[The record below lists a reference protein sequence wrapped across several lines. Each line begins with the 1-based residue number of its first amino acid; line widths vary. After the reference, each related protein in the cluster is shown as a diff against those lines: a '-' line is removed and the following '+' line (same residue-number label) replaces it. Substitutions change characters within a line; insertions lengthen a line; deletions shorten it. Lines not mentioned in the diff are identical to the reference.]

1 MLPPLEIQSGSIHS
15 DTQSYEDAIT
25 KRLGNQ
31 GSHELCTHHWHRHFI
46 VARFLGQLTSHE
58 LAACK
63 RMSEL
68 CDLTLWYAV
77 TGASDCRCSHPKRYM
92 QGVDAFHKFTSTLRT
107 LEEIFGWKMNSNSK
121 YLTVQVISKVIRNS
135 IDDSSSSPRW
145 GDDDD
150 GLRTN
155 PNKPGVGTDHVW

>member
-1 MLPPLEIQSGSIHS
+1 MPLQPSKAMHARRGCISQIH
-15 DTQSYEDAIT
+15 
-25 KRLGNQ
+25 
-31 GSHELCTHHWHRHFI
+31 
-46 VARFLGQLTSHE
+46 
-58 LAACK
+58 
-63 RMSEL
+63 M
-68 CDLTLWYAV
+68 
-77 TGASDCRCSHPKRYM
+77 
-92 QGVDAFHKFTSTLRT
+92 T